1 MALRIDDT
9 LVIPDGEVR
18 FAASRASGP
27 GGQNVNKVATRVTLA
42 FDVAASQVLS
52 PEQKARL
59 TARLGKRLGDGRLL
73 RVSVQEARS
82 QTANRRLAEE
92 RLGELLRRALA
103 PPPPP
108 RRATRPSAAARA
120 RRLESKRQRSRLKA
134 RRRGENEP

>member
-59 TARLGKRLGDGRLL
+59 TGRLGKRLGDGRLL

-82 QTANRRLAEE
+82 QIANRRLAEE
-92 RLGELLRRALA
+92 RLAELLRRALA

-108 RRATRPSAAARA
+108 RRATRPSVASRT
-120 RRLESKRQRSRLKA
+120 RRLESKRLRSRLKG
-134 RRRGENEP
+134 RRRGEDGP